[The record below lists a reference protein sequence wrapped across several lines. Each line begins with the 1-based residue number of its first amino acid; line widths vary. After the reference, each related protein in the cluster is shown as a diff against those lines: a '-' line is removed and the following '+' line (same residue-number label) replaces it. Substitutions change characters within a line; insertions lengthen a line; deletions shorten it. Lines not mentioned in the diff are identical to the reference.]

1 MIPILTAR
9 HAELVAAREQNS
21 RHILELRGLLAQAE
35 QADYGYSVALGEIE
49 RLLAQLDAAQ
59 PAPTDTP
66 DA

>member
-21 RHILELRGLLAQAE
+21 QRILELRGLLAQVE
-35 QADYGYSVALGEIE
+35 HADYGYSVALGEIE